1 MDSGNTPNLRPEDLY
16 GRRFTRDS
24 ARLKAYNQILG
35 QIHHRIRAVST
46 LPNNPPTNVL
56 YTIPGFILGLPKI
69 DLEDCVVYL
78 VYQLR
83 TQGFEV
89 KYTYPNLLNISWS
102 HFERNYL
109 VEQSPI
115 LKAMIDAK
123 EIANNATRTSEKK
136 FKKIGSIMQTGSGA
150 QQNILVEGLSGNELA
165 QQQQQQQQQQQK
177 KRGRQPSNYS
187 QSKTVTF
194 SPSPAAVATVLS
206 AKDYVPPTSFM
217 ENLEKPRA

>member
-16 GRRFTRDS
+16 GKRLTRDS

-56 YTIPGFILGLPKI
+56 YTIPGFILGLPRI

-123 EIANNATRTSEKK
+123 EAANRAARTSDKK
-136 FKKIGSIMQTGSGA
+136 FKKVGNVMR
-150 QQNILVEGLSGNELA
+150 EGLSTAVPSQNGNIITTESDNSGL
-165 QQQQQQQQQQQK
+165 QSQK
-177 KRGRQPSNYS
+177 RRAKQE
-187 QSKTVTF
+187 SKTVSF
-194 SPSPAAVATVLS
+194 SPSPAAIATVLS

-217 ENLEKPRA
+217 ENLEKPLM

>member
-1 MDSGNTPNLRPEDLY
+1 MEGGNTPNLRPEDLY
-16 GRRFTRDS
+16 GKRFTRDA

-115 LKAMIDAK
+115 LKAMLDAK
-123 EIANNATRTSEKK
+123 EVANKVSRTSDKK
-136 FKKIGSIMQTGSGA
+136 FKKVGSIMRDSFTPS
-150 QQNILVEGLSGNELA
+150 QNTVIAENTADIS
-165 QQQQQQQQQQQK
+165 QQK
-177 KRGRQPSNYS
+177 KRGRSQHQ
-187 QSKTVTF
+187 QSKHVTF
-194 SPSPAAVATVLS
+194 NPSPAAVATVLS
-206 AKDYVPPTSFM
+206 AKDYIPPTSFM
-217 ENLEKPRA
+217 ENLEKPLN

>member
-1 MDSGNTPNLRPEDLY
+1 MDNGNTPNLRPEDLY
-16 GRRFTRDS
+16 GKRLTRDS

-56 YTIPGFILGLPKI
+56 YTIPGFILGLPRI

-123 EIANNATRTSEKK
+123 EAANRAAKTTDKK
-136 FKKIGSIMQTGSGA
+136 FKKVGSIMRESFTPSQNSVVVGETSG
-150 QQNILVEGLSGNELA
+150 EM
-165 QQQQQQQQQQQK
+165 QQQQQRR
-177 KRGRQPSNYS
+177 RGAKPQ
-187 QSKTVTF
+187 QSKTVSF
-194 SPSPAAVATVLS
+194 NPSAGAVATVLS

-217 ENLEKPRA
+217 ENLGKP